1 MYKISVIVPIYNSEK
16 YISKCIESILKQS
29 YSNFELIL
37 VDDGSLDNS
46 LFICKNYERD
56 KRVKIIQQD
65 NQGVSK
71 ARNIGISIATGEWI
85 TFIDSDDEIEEN
97 MLDTMVQELKDEEI
111 DFIFTGFKKFYF
123 SEKGLKKQEK
133 YSCNSKIMYIKD
145 FFNNISLYLE
155 NCLLQGPCEKLFKK
169 EILNK
174 YNIFFPED
182 MSYGEDT
189 YFVYDYLKYINKISC
204 INQMF
209 YHYNVYEKKDSLNSI
224 FRKDKFEITILL
236 NNKLKNLL
244 NNYLEYQKIEQIFNN
259 NLYISYINFCN
270 ELCKSNKDKSFKISI
285 LKDLNNKDIVKKFCK
300 SIKEKRIQDKIVFY
314 CINNKLNIIEFIFF
328 SFKEII
334 RKNNLIFSFIKKF
347 NK

>member
-244 NNYLEYQKIEQIFNN
+244 NNYLEYQKIE
-259 NLYISYINFCN
+259 
-270 ELCKSNKDKSFKISI
+270 
-285 LKDLNNKDIVKKFCK
+285 
-300 SIKEKRIQDKIVFY
+300 
-314 CINNKLNIIEFIFF
+314 
-328 SFKEII
+328 
-334 RKNNLIFSFIKKF
+334 
-347 NK
+347 